1 MVLFCRGLALAQELR
16 ATVVEPAPMQPLANP
31 LVPAADDLSVI
42 ERELCFVPTA
52 NPSPKVLTTHEI
64 DRYNRDGHLGPFRI
78 LSDSEATALR
88 TFFDGILA
96 EALARGE
103 SSYSIASAHRR
114 FAPVWDLLHHPAI
127 VDRVADLL
135 GDDIVAWGSHFFCKL
150 PGDGKIVDWH
160 QDAVYW
166 PMTPSKTVTVW
177 LAVDDT
183 DTENAC
189 MRFIPR
195 SHRHGPL
202 THLPS
207 SAADDNVLNLK
218 VTNPLSFGKAPF
230 DDVLR
235 AGEASFHSDLLLH
248 GSDAN
253 QSDRRRCG
261 ITLRYCA
268 ASVRAYLGWNEKGM
282 VVRGSDPEGHWANP
296 KRPAD

>member
-1 MVLFCRGLALAQELR
+1 
-16 ATVVEPAPMQPLANP
+16 MQPLANP
-31 LVPAADDLSVI
+31 LVPAADDLSAV
-42 ERELCFVPTA
+42 ERDLRFIPSD
-52 NPSPKVLTTHEI
+52 NPNPQVLSPAEVE
-64 DRYNRDGHLGPFRI
+64 RYNRDGHLGPFSILSPGEVDTLRAFFDRI
-78 LSDSEATALR
+78 LD
-88 TFFDGILA
+88 

-103 SSYSIASAHRR
+103 NSYSIASAHRR
-114 FAPVWDLLHHPAI
+114 HAPVWDLLHHPAI

-135 GDDIVAWGSHFFCKL
+135 GDNVVAWGSHFFCKM

-166 PMTPSKTVTVW
+166 PMTPSKTTTVW

-189 MRFIPR
+189 MRFVPG
-195 SHRHGPL
+195 SHVHGPL

-207 SAADDNVLNLK
+207 AAADDNVLNLK
-218 VTNPLSFGKAPF
+218 VTDPLSYGLPPY
-230 DDVLR
+230 DNVLR
-235 AGEASFHSDLLLH
+235 AGQASFHSDLLLH

-253 QSDRRRCG
+253 RSNRRRCG

-282 VVRGSDPEGHWANP
+282 VVRGSDPDNHWANP
-296 KRPAD
+296 ARPTS